1 MAYTTINKST
11 DHFNTKTY
19 TGTGSSLALT
29 GLGFQPDIVWQKV
42 RSTTSSHRITD
53 VVRGTG
59 QVIYP
64 NDTAQQS
71 AENAVTAFGTD
82 GFTVGT
88 GNSNAYNANGA
99 TYVAW
104 SWKAG
109 NSQGSSNTDG
119 TINTTYTSVNT
130 TAGISISTYTGNST
144 QGATLGHG
152 LGVAPKAIIIKSYT
166 NAEQWVIGHN
176 EMNSTNAWDYFMQ
189 FTSAARAQNNN
200 RFGNVYPTS
209 SVFTLGNEDQVNSS
223 SKSYVAYCFAEK
235 TGFSKFGKYSGNV
248 NLNGPFIYTG
258 FKPAWVMIKCVG
270 LANQAWTIFNNGLDS
285 FNEMTN
291 TLQANSTSAEDGNTT
306 YNDIDFVSNG
316 FKIRE
321 DNDNINATGQD
332 YVYMAFAEAPIVGT
346 NNIPATAR

>member
-235 TGFSKFGKYSGNV
+235 TGFSKFGKYTGNG
-248 NLNGPFIYTG
+248 NDNGAFVYTG
-258 FKPAWVMIKCVG
+258 FKPAFVLLK
-270 LANQAWTIFNNGLDS
+270 N
-285 FNEMTN
+285 TN
-291 TLQANSTSAEDGNTT
+291 TDGEWWVINDNKRNPHNIVDKDLFSNNSNVEAVHSRQ
-306 YNDIDFVSNG
+306 DFVSNG
-316 FKIRE
+316 FKFRSTANNSNKNGDE
-321 DNDNINATGQD
+321 
-332 YVYMAFAEAPIVGT
+332 YVYMAFAENPLVGS
-346 NNIPATAR
+346 NNIPALAR